1 MEELR
6 QDEIKGQEKSR
17 AVGIVSIVVLCSIV
31 LPAAPASA
39 QLDARE
45 RPRVTG
51 PLAFVNKV
59 CDRQPERAGGRLIAT
74 SRSCLRFYAYDPA
87 KDDNS
92 RRNFGVVWM
101 QSNVNARRR
110 WCATQV
116 KSVINFPR
124 RTHILGTTPGGRR
137 ASEVRPTQARLRV
150 SPATDS
156 PATIQNGFQLHPQR
170 LSTGLTDQGTSFN
183 ATWRG
188 STRRGLG
195 FALGVELSWRAN
207 SDPPRVGSVLNFALA
222 RSGSC

>member
-1 MEELR
+1 MRILR
-6 QDEIKGQEKSR
+6 LDKGKR
-17 AVGIVSIVVLCSIV
+17 NVAVAKCALILVLWCLL
-31 LPAAPASA
+31 LPISSAGA

-51 PLAFVNKV
+51 PLAFVNKI
-59 CDRQPERAGGRLIAT
+59 CDRRPEHAGGRLIAT

-87 KDDNS
+87 KDDNP
-92 RRNFGVVWM
+92 RQDFGVVWM

-110 WCATQV
+110 WCVTQV

-137 ASEVRPTQARLRV
+137 VSEARPTQARLRV
-150 SPATDS
+150 SPAADK
-156 PATIQNGFQLHPQR
+156 PATIQNGFKLYPQR
-170 LSTGLTDQGTSFN
+170 LSTGLANQGTSFH

-188 STRRGLG
+188 STRRALG

-207 SDPPRVGSVLNFALA
+207 AGPPRVGSILNFALA
-222 RSGSC
+222 RSRSC